1 MPSVAGDGDLLV
13 RQPPRAVSALV
24 DLARRQQWF
33 LLPLAALLLLTLLLL
48 GLTEGLGVAA
58 PFIYTVF

>member
-1 MPSVAGDGDLLV
+1 
-13 RQPPRAVSALV
+13 VSALV